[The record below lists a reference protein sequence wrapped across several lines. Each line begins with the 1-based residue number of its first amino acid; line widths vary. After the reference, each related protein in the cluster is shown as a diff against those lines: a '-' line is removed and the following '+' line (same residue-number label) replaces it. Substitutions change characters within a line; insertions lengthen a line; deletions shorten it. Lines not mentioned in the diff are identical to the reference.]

1 MKEAGMA
8 KNEREAG
15 KAKPGADTQPVPV
28 SPAYQ
33 EGSVQS
39 VGGGPSGVDRSDRSG
54 DGSLA
59 PAVETTGPEPARD
72 AFVSSEVSDKTST
85 PGKDPRTRS

>member
-1 MKEAGMA
+1 MKKEEAA
-8 KNEREAG
+8 
-15 KAKPGADTQPVPV
+15 PVV
-28 SPAYQ
+28 PAYQ

-39 VGGGPSGVDRSDRSG
+39 GGGGPAGVDRSDRSG
-54 DGSLA
+54 DGSLPPSA
-59 PAVETTGPEPARD
+59 ETGTGPEPARD